1 MIDVEMIRSI
11 VKVSRRVLAQNEHT
25 PEGERLSV
33 RALLEIAIQELE
45 RIAEKEVTA

>member
-1 MIDVEMIRSI
+1 MFRSI
-11 VKVSRRVLAQNEHT
+11 VKVWGGVLEQTEHT